1 MDPILNSLLSSFRR
15 VPPAAIPAMLDCILA
30 SMSSSPSSLFASLL
44 NEFPNI
50 TKDKMVG
57 SNERDAERDYCIVS
71 YVAALCHLLKR
82 SGSITSEIE
91 LFVCRILIPLLKLAP
106 SSHLDIFNEV
116 ASMFFDAVLEMNS
129 WDAVEATLV
138 PFLFRLIGLS
148 MGMIQSQ
155 ESAMFEWSSRPI
167 LQVSDDHQPRLHCF
181 QQCSDKPTN
190 ELNRDLIQ
198 SQFDY
203 FPLPISCYIL
213 ALTLDASL
221 QCKHVVDCTCSLQV
235 FANKLIWD
243 LCNLTFQ
250 MLLHS
255 VEHRSF
261 ALSILLPSILR
272 VLASHCA
279 FEVSSGVSH
288 ILTRKH
294 LLEEIWKC
302 CKKLFSMGL
311 SERRDAYTILS
322 LSLST
327 GAFNRRTKDGNVIV
341 TRETFDLT
349 VDNDFW
355 DEIKRG
361 LVDKETLT
369 RKQSLHVLK
378 SILNLRAESCQYPG
392 LSHTITDRKS
402 LDLCGMTKRERWAE
416 EEAKSLGVGKLY
428 NLNDHHLDNRQRWEA
443 FILLYEMLEEYGT
456 HLVEAAWHHQMN
468 LLLQSSLSLE
478 NSVSSHGGDF
488 RQNWMENLEEIYEWL
503 AVLWE
508 RGFCHDNPQVR
519 CLIMQS
525 FLGVPWKDYGSNVR
539 LVPEEFILGP
549 LMQGLNDPVHHQDFG
564 LKRIYSSCTID
575 AAASFLCQYCFYLD
589 PRKQIKFLIDLA
601 STAKKHSFGRPGL
614 MCLVECIAS
623 AARGVEQHNNPR
635 VAGFNDASLNMI
647 QVKSGQG
654 SSWKDDK
661 VDLLDFLR
669 YIIESS
675 KQHFNANYRL
685 QVCERMLDAATSV
698 MAAVDIPLEILLHF
712 ISNLPREFTD
722 FGGPLRF
729 KIQKWLIKSD
739 DKHCTASCRI
749 PNLELLTALDGF
761 PKKFTYSYPVEAR
774 FTFDDADIDK
784 WEYEAKRW
792 VRVIFLVSKQENLET
807 LFTFLRDHGKNVCKQ
822 QNLLEWVPVKY
833 LILVSS
839 LVQELQINQDRT
851 VEGPIRERIKAN
863 IHLPGTAAYTDF
875 LVESSFLQKF
885 AKCFLLILE
894 ELVSF
899 AKSSCSIFWS
909 NQVEHDCILPS
920 SIRGRLGGP
929 SLRRLSSSIATS
941 VLQAIISLKSVAS
954 ISRWCAQFTPATSLN
969 SALTFLWSFCWK
981 IITTP
986 SGRSETEAEI
996 RLGSYEALAH
1006 ILKEL
1011 VSVFS
1016 PLSFDVVVDDGKSC
1030 VSEADDRPT
1039 LDTLVQT
1046 FLQCVNNLI
1055 ETGNLVRTRRAI
1067 LINWKWICIE
1077 CLLLIPKYV
1086 LEKGV
1091 YLRSCNIFLSDVT
1104 ANWIFSDLVDSL
1116 ENAGEVSVLPL
1127 LRSVRLIM
1135 ELFASDR
1142 KGLVV
1147 TSSDGMNTRMMWDLV
1162 KSSWI
1167 LHVSCNKRRVAPI
1180 AALLSS
1186 VLHYSVFGDEC
1197 MHEIDGAPGPF
1208 KWFIEKILEEGTKSP
1223 RTIRLAALHL
1233 TGLLLANPMTI
1244 KYYLRELKLL
1254 TLYGSVA
1261 FDEDF
1266 EAELTENQDAKSEVS
1281 MLAQSPDPELT
1292 EEFINTELYAR
1303 VSVAVLFYKL
1313 ADMADM
1319 VGFCNGG
1326 RNSLAALASGKIF
1339 LLELL
1344 QSVLNDKDLAKE
1356 LYKKHSSIHRRKIR
1370 AWQMIC
1376 ILSRFVYEDIA
1387 EEVMCSLHKALQRNN
1402 LPSVRQYQET
1412 FAIHIYLKFPSLVGQ
1427 QLVPQLHNYDVRP
1440 QALSSYVFIAAN
1452 VILHAGEEYQ
1462 SGHLD
1467 ELLPP
1472 TIPLLTSHHHTL
1484 RGFTQLLVYQV
1495 LHKLLPGIDAGPSI
1509 AMPLEK
1515 RCLEDLKSYLT
1526 ENPDC
1531 ARLRASME
1539 GYLDAFD
1546 PKSSVTP
1553 AGIFASRVEEQ
1564 EFECVPKTLMDQVTR
1579 FLNDTRDEL
1588 RCSMAR
1594 DAAVIKY
1601 EGLPSGDYS
1610 NSPKEAKNS
1619 NQEQPSFHLQEDV
1632 SLDFQKKF
1640 TLSDQETQT
1649 TAVFSI
1655 DNSKSL
1661 KLLAAIEKED
1671 ELLDQ
1676 LLHSRNLAMQKL
1688 KARRQQFILVAS
1700 LVDRIPNL
1708 AGLARTCEVFRAAGL
1723 AIADKNIL
1731 SDKQFQLISVTAE
1744 KWVPIIEVPVS
1755 SMKNF
1760 LEKKKKEG
1768 FAILGLEQTANSKPL
1783 DQYAFPKR
1791 TVLVLGREKEGIP
1804 AEIIHV
1810 LDACIE
1816 IPQMGVIRS
1825 LNVHVSGAIALWE
1838 YTRQQRSH

>member
-1 MDPILNSLLSSFRR
+1 
-15 VPPAAIPAMLDCILA
+15 
-30 SMSSSPSSLFASLL
+30 
-44 NEFPNI
+44 
-50 TKDKMVG
+50 
-57 SNERDAERDYCIVS
+57 
-71 YVAALCHLLKR
+71 
-82 SGSITSEIE
+82 
-91 LFVCRILIPLLKLAP
+91 
-106 SSHLDIFNEV
+106 
-116 ASMFFDAVLEMNS
+116 MFFDAVLEMNS

-167 LQVSDDHQPRLHCF
+167 LQDSDDHQPRLHCF

-235 FANKLIWD
+235 FANKWIWD

-279 FEVSSGVSH
+279 FEVSSGVKSH

-564 LKRIYSSCTID
+564 LKRVYSSCTID

-739 DKHCTASCRI
+739 DKHYTASCRI

-792 VRVIFLVSKQENLET
+792 VRVIFLLSKQENLET

-1472 TIPLLTSHHHTL
+1472 TMPLLTSHHHTL
-1484 RGFTQLLVYQV
+1484 CGFTQLLVYQV

-1509 AMPLEK
+1509 VMPLEK

-1564 EFECVPKTLMDQVTR
+1564 EFECVPKTLMDQVTC

>member
-1 MDPILNSLLSSFRR
+1 
-15 VPPAAIPAMLDCILA
+15 
-30 SMSSSPSSLFASLL
+30 
-44 NEFPNI
+44 
-50 TKDKMVG
+50 
-57 SNERDAERDYCIVS
+57 
-71 YVAALCHLLKR
+71 
-82 SGSITSEIE
+82 
-91 LFVCRILIPLLKLAP
+91 
-106 SSHLDIFNEV
+106 
-116 ASMFFDAVLEMNS
+116 
-129 WDAVEATLV
+129 
-138 PFLFRLIGLS
+138 
-148 MGMIQSQ
+148 
-155 ESAMFEWSSRPI
+155 
-167 LQVSDDHQPRLHCF
+167 
-181 QQCSDKPTN
+181 
-190 ELNRDLIQ
+190 
-198 SQFDY
+198 
-203 FPLPISCYIL
+203 
-213 ALTLDASL
+213 
-221 QCKHVVDCTCSLQV
+221 
-235 FANKLIWD
+235 
-243 LCNLTFQ
+243 
-250 MLLHS
+250 
-255 VEHRSF
+255 
-261 ALSILLPSILR
+261 
-272 VLASHCA
+272 
-279 FEVSSGVSH
+279 
-288 ILTRKH
+288 
-294 LLEEIWKC
+294 
-302 CKKLFSMGL
+302 
-311 SERRDAYTILS
+311 
-322 LSLST
+322 
-327 GAFNRRTKDGNVIV
+327 
-341 TRETFDLT
+341 
-349 VDNDFW
+349 
-355 DEIKRG
+355 
-361 LVDKETLT
+361 
-369 RKQSLHVLK
+369 
-378 SILNLRAESCQYPG
+378 
-392 LSHTITDRKS
+392 
-402 LDLCGMTKRERWAE
+402 
-416 EEAKSLGVGKLY
+416 
-428 NLNDHHLDNRQRWEA
+428 
-443 FILLYEMLEEYGT
+443 
-456 HLVEAAWHHQMN
+456 
-468 LLLQSSLSLE
+468 
-478 NSVSSHGGDF
+478 
-488 RQNWMENLEEIYEWL
+488 
-503 AVLWE
+503 
-508 RGFCHDNPQVR
+508 
-519 CLIMQS
+519 MQS
-525 FLGVPWKDYGSNVR
+525 FLGIPWKDYGSNAR

-564 LKRIYSSCTID
+564 LKRVYSSCTID
-575 AAASFLCQYCFYLD
+575 AAASFLCQYCCYLD
-589 PRKQIKFLIDLA
+589 QRKQIKFLVGLA

-623 AARGVEQHNNPR
+623 AAYGIEQRNNPR
-635 VAGFNDASLNMI
+635 VAGFNDAFLNMI
-647 QVKSGQG
+647 QAKSGQG
-654 SSWKDDK
+654 NSWKDDK
-661 VDLLDFLR
+661 VNLLDFLR

-685 QVCERMLDAATSV
+685 RVCERMLDAATSV

-712 ISNLPREFTD
+712 VSSLPREFTD

-729 KIQKWLIKSD
+729 KIQKWLMKSD
-739 DKHCTASCRI
+739 DEHCTTSCHI
-749 PNLELLTALDGF
+749 PKLELLTALDGF
-761 PKKFTYSYPVEAR
+761 PKKFTYSYPVEACV
-774 FTFDDADIDK
+774 TFDDADIHN

-807 LFTFLRDHGKNVCKQ
+807 LFTFLREHGNNVCKQ
-822 QNLLEWVPVKY
+822 YNLLEWVPVKY
-833 LILVSS
+833 LILVSF

-851 VEGPIRERIKAN
+851 IEGPMREKIKAN
-863 IHLPGTAAYTDF
+863 VHLPGTAAYTDF
-875 LVESSFLQKF
+875 LVDSSFLQKF
-885 AKCFLLILE
+885 AKIFLLILE

-909 NQVEHDCILPS
+909 SQVEHDCILPS

-954 ISRWCAQFTPATSLN
+954 ISRWCAQFTCDTSIN

-996 RLGSYEALAH
+996 RLGAYEALAH

-1016 PLSFDVVVDDGKSC
+1016 PLSLDVFMDDRKPC
-1030 VSEADDRPT
+1030 VSEADDKAT

-1046 FLQCVNNLI
+1046 FLQSVNNLI

-1067 LINWKWICIE
+1067 LTNWKWICME
-1077 CLLLIPKYV
+1077 CLLLIPKYA
-1086 LEKGV
+1086 LEKGG
-1091 YLRSCNIFLSDVT
+1091 YIRNCNIFLSDIT
-1104 ANWIFSDLVDSL
+1104 AKWIFSDLVDSL
-1116 ENAGEVSVLPL
+1116 ENAGEVSVLPI
-1127 LRSVRLIM
+1127 LRSVRLVM
-1135 ELFASDR
+1135 GLFASDR
-1142 KGLVV
+1142 MRLMV
-1147 TSSDGMNTRMMWDLV
+1147 TSSDGMNTQMMWDLV

-1186 VLHYSVFGDEC
+1186 ILHYSVFGDEC
-1197 MHEIDGAPGPF
+1197 MHEIDGGPGPL

-1233 TGLLLANPMTI
+1233 TGLLLGNPVTI

-1254 TLYGSVA
+1254 TMYGSVA

-1313 ADMADM
+1313 ADVADM
-1319 VGFCNGG
+1319 VGCCNED
-1326 RNSLAALASGKIF
+1326 RNSLAAIASGKIF

-1376 ILSRFVYEDIA
+1376 ILSRYVYDDIV

-1412 FAIHIYLKFPSLVGQ
+1412 FAIHVYLKFPSLVGQ
-1427 QLVPQLHNYDVRP
+1427 QLVPQLQNYDVRP

-1452 VILHAGEEYQ
+1452 VILHADKEYQ
-1462 SGHLD
+1462 SRHLD

-1472 TIPLLTSHHHTL
+1472 TMPLLTSHHHTL

-1495 LHKLLPGIDAGPSI
+1495 LHKLLPGTDAGPSI
-1509 AMPLEK
+1509 VMSLEK
-1515 RCLEDLKSYLT
+1515 KCLGDLKSYLT

-1546 PKSSVTP
+1546 PKISVTP
-1553 AGIFASRVEEQ
+1553 AGIFANRVEEHD
-1564 EFECVPKTLMDQVTR
+1564 FECVPKTLMDQVTS

-1601 EGLPSGDYS
+1601 EGLLSGDYS
-1610 NSPKEAKNS
+1610 NSLKEAKNS
-1619 NQEQPSFHLQEDV
+1619 NQEQSSFHLQEEV

-1640 TLSDQETQT
+1640 TLSKQEKQT
-1649 TAVFSI
+1649 TVVFSM
-1655 DNSKSL
+1655 DNSKSF

-1688 KARRQQFILVAS
+1688 RARRQQFFLVAS

-1723 AIADKNIL
+1723 AVADKNIL

-1760 LEKKKKEG
+1760 LEKKKREG
-1768 FAILGLEQTANSKPL
+1768 FAVLGLEQTANSKPL
-1783 DQYAFPKR
+1783 DQYAFPIK

-1804 AEIIHV
+1804 AELIHV

-1816 IPQMGVIRS
+1816 IPQIGVIRS

-1838 YTRQQRSH
+1838 YTRQQRSQ

>member
-1 MDPILNSLLSSFRR
+1 M
-15 VPPAAIPAMLDCILA
+15 
-30 SMSSSPSSLFASLL
+30 
-44 NEFPNI
+44 
-50 TKDKMVG
+50 
-57 SNERDAERDYCIVS
+57 
-71 YVAALCHLLKR
+71 
-82 SGSITSEIE
+82 
-91 LFVCRILIPLLKLAP
+91 
-106 SSHLDIFNEV
+106 
-116 ASMFFDAVLEMNS
+116 S

-167 LQVSDDHQPRLHCF
+167 LQDSDDHQPRLHCF

-235 FANKLIWD
+235 FANKWIWD

-279 FEVSSGVSH
+279 FEVSSGVKSH

-564 LKRIYSSCTID
+564 LKRVYSSCTID

-739 DKHCTASCRI
+739 DKHYTASCRI

-792 VRVIFLVSKQENLET
+792 VRVIFLLSKQENLET

-1472 TIPLLTSHHHTL
+1472 TMPLLTSHHHTL
-1484 RGFTQLLVYQV
+1484 CGFTQLLVYQV

-1509 AMPLEK
+1509 VMPLEK

-1564 EFECVPKTLMDQVTR
+1564 EFECVPKTLMDQVTC

>member
-1 MDPILNSLLSSFRR
+1 M
-15 VPPAAIPAMLDCILA
+15 
-30 SMSSSPSSLFASLL
+30 
-44 NEFPNI
+44 
-50 TKDKMVG
+50 
-57 SNERDAERDYCIVS
+57 
-71 YVAALCHLLKR
+71 
-82 SGSITSEIE
+82 
-91 LFVCRILIPLLKLAP
+91 
-106 SSHLDIFNEV
+106 
-116 ASMFFDAVLEMNS
+116 
-129 WDAVEATLV
+129 
-138 PFLFRLIGLS
+138 RLIGLS

-167 LQVSDDHQPRLHCF
+167 LQDSDDHQPRLHCF

-235 FANKLIWD
+235 FANKWIWD

-279 FEVSSGVSH
+279 FEVSSGVKSH

-564 LKRIYSSCTID
+564 LKRVYSSCTID

-739 DKHCTASCRI
+739 DKHYTASCRI

-792 VRVIFLVSKQENLET
+792 VRVIFLLSKQENLET

-1472 TIPLLTSHHHTL
+1472 TMPLLTSHHHTL
-1484 RGFTQLLVYQV
+1484 CGFTQLLVYQV

-1509 AMPLEK
+1509 VMPLEK

-1564 EFECVPKTLMDQVTR
+1564 EFECVPKTLMDQVTC

>member
-1 MDPILNSLLSSFRR
+1 
-15 VPPAAIPAMLDCILA
+15 
-30 SMSSSPSSLFASLL
+30 
-44 NEFPNI
+44 
-50 TKDKMVG
+50 
-57 SNERDAERDYCIVS
+57 
-71 YVAALCHLLKR
+71 
-82 SGSITSEIE
+82 
-91 LFVCRILIPLLKLAP
+91 
-106 SSHLDIFNEV
+106 
-116 ASMFFDAVLEMNS
+116 MFFDAVLEMNS
-129 WDAVEATLV
+129 WHAVEATLV

-155 ESAMFEWSSRPI
+155 ESAMFEWSSCPI
-167 LQVSDDHQPRLHCF
+167 LQDSDDHQPRLHCF

-235 FANKLIWD
+235 FAKKLIWD

-279 FEVSSGVSH
+279 FEVSSGVKSH

-311 SERRDAYTILS
+311 SERTDAYTILS

-564 LKRIYSSCTID
+564 LKRVYSSCTID

-623 AARGVEQHNNPR
+623 AACGVEQHNNPR

-894 ELVSF
+894 ELISF

-909 NQVEHDCILPS
+909 NQVEYDCILPS

-1472 TIPLLTSHHHTL
+1472 TMPLLTSHHHTL

-1509 AMPLEK
+1509 VMPLEK

-1564 EFECVPKTLMDQVTR
+1564 EFECVPKTLMDQVTC

-1783 DQYAFPKR
+1783 DHYAFPKR